1 MEINLIQS
9 TFENNEAIEILT
21 QIIHVKIKFHENKM
35 KESSSEEEM
44 KMRENRIIKLQK
56 DLFEIRNFIK
66 AKKGNIDI
74 QAELLLA

>member
-1 MEINLIQS
+1 MKINLIQGV
-9 TFENNEAIEILT
+9 FDNNEAIEILT
-21 QIIHVKIKFHENKM
+21 QIIHVKIKFHEDKI

-66 AKKGNIDI
+66 AKTGAIDI